1 MAQTNVQAFSGD
13 VEIAQ
18 NLAVDT
24 NTLFVDSVSNRVGI
38 GVALP
43 DYDLDV
49 QYNTASADRTMARLY
64 SQAASTGTSYTSLR
78 LEKGTGGYGGIIKG
92 FIEQAVGGGLCL
104 NTLNGNSDVQRLT
117 IRHTGNVGIGTTN
130 PKQMF
135 EVDSTGYGLFSG
147 RLGVGNM
154 LTSAQNGGGQD
165 LWTIGSS
172 AKLLVRVANS
182 QSPSASYAN
191 ARAYAA
197 IGIVPGFDGSD
208 TTNIGLWG
216 QAAGENPTFYIQ
228 NQVNNGANGA
238 GAICLNPVAGS
249 VGIGKS
255 NPSQALDV
263 VGIIKASGNMD
274 APLFYNSG
282 GNLQVGSAF
291 NYATE
296 VRAGGSLRISVD
308 NVERARFNT
317 TGLSIGNQNA
327 ICPIYV
333 TSGIAGVFYPQWM
346 RWLTNYNI
354 NGTPDYHAHPVS
366 TLPNNGQVGIYSQ
379 YSVGTQS
386 YIFSQGGGLTGS
398 DRRIKKDITDIDDE
412 SALETLRLLK
422 PKKYSYKD
430 TFNRGSNPVWGFIAQ
445 EVLEVLPYSASLQND
460 VIPNIYETAN
470 VSSSNVITFNNFN
483 TSNLESN
490 AHTITILDL
499 GGARHEIEL
508 ARIIDDKTIQVV
520 DDLDEFTMTYDGTGN
535 VVTEITTTNITEE
548 EYEELSEDE
557 KSYYSQTD
565 SGYSKTVKTFPG
577 TEIFVFGQKV
587 DDFHYLKKDAIWTI
601 ATAALQEVDRQQQND
616 QERITTLETQV
627 ASLTTRLDALE
638 ST

>member
-1 MAQTNVQAFSGD
+1 MAATNVQAFSGD
-13 VEIAQ
+13 VEISS
-18 NLAVDT
+18 NLAVNT
-24 NTLFVDSVSNRVGI
+24 NDLFVDTVGRRVGI
-38 GVALP
+38 A
-43 DYDLDV
+43 
-49 QYNTASADRTMARLY
+49 T
-64 SQAASTGTSYTSLR
+64 TS
-78 LEKGTGGYGGIIKG
+78 
-92 FIEQAVGGGLCL
+92 
-104 NTLNGNSDVQRLT
+104 
-117 IRHTGNVGIGTTN
+117 

-135 EVDSTGYGLFSG
+135 EVDSSGYGLFSG

-182 QSPSASYAN
+182 VSPSASYAN
-191 ARAYAA
+191 ARAYA
-197 IGIVPGFDGSD
+197 GIALVPGFDGAD

-216 QAAGENPTFYIQ
+216 QASGENPTFYIQ
-228 NQVNNGANGA
+228 NQVNNGGNGA
-238 GAICLNPVAGS
+238 GAICLNPVAGG

-255 NPSQALDV
+255 DPSQALDV
-263 VGIIKASGNMD
+263 VGIIKASSNMD
-274 APLFYNSG
+274 SPLFYNSG
-282 GNLQVGSAF
+282 GSVIVGSAY
-291 NYATE
+291 NYYTE
-296 VRAGGSLRISVD
+296 VKGGGSVRIIVD

-333 TSGIAGVFYPQWM
+333 TSGVAGTFYPQWM
-346 RWLTNYNI
+346 RWLTNYNM
-354 NGTPDYHAHPVS
+354 NATADYHLYPVS
-366 TLPNNGQVGIYSQ
+366 TLPNNVPVAIYGQ

-386 YIFSQGGGLTGS
+386 YLFSQGGGLTGS
-398 DRRIKKDITDIDDE
+398 DRRMKKDITDIDDE
-412 SALETLRLLK
+412 SALEILRLLK

-445 EVLEVLPYSASLQND
+445 EVLDVLPYSTSLQKD
-460 VIPNIYETAN
+460 IIPNIYETAN

-490 AHTITILDL
+490 ANTIVIRDL
-499 GGARHEIEL
+499 GGAQHDVEL

-535 VVTEITTTNITEE
+535 VMTETTTINITEE
-548 EYEELSEDE
+548 EYNELTTDE
-557 KSYYSQTD
+557 KFEYIQTD